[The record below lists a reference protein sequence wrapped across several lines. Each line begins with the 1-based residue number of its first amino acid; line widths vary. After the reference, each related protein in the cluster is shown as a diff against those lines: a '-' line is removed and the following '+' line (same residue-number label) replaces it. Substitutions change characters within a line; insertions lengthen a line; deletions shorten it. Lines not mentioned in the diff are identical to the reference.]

1 MKFQYLKLNQLRFAD
16 ALRRQGRL
24 GLAAEELHMSQP
36 AASRM
41 LAEIEGLVGQPI
53 CSRNAHGVVF
63 NELGQALAARAHR
76 VIHEIDQLRRDLTEL
91 VDGSHGKVRIGAVTT
106 AAVGYAL
113 PAAIALR
120 RLAPRM
126 ELQIDVEPSVT
137 LMQRMRAGDYD
148 FVLGRLTRP
157 EDRTQFDVRPI
168 GEEAVKFVV
177 REGHPLTGCSKL
189 RLADLT
195 RQDWVIQPVDTPIWS
210 ALSRAFLDE
219 QTHFPESVTYT
230 ASVLLTLATISRTD
244 AIAPLADDV
253 FRLLASPALTTRL
266 AILDMAN
273 PIFVPDL
280 SVITLRDSV
289 LSPIALRLLKLID
302 NEIAAKAAGGFTVS

>member
-1 MKFQYLKLNQLRFAD
+1 MKFQYLKLNQLRFVD
-16 ALRRQGRL
+16 ALRRRGRL

-106 AAVGYAL
+106 AAVAYAL
-113 PAAIALR
+113 PAAITLR

-137 LMQRMRAGDYD
+137 LMQRMRDGDYD
-148 FVLGRLTRP
+148 FVLGRLTEP
-157 EDRTQFDVRPI
+157 QDRTQFDVRQI
-168 GEEAVKFVV
+168 GAEAVKFVV
-177 REGHPLTGCSKL
+177 REGHPLAGRSKL
-189 RLADLT
+189 RLADLA
-195 RQDWVIQPVDTPIWS
+195 RQDWVVQPVGTPIWS
-210 ALSRAFLDE
+210 ALSRAFVDE
-219 QTHFPESVTYT
+219 QTRFPESVTYT

-253 FRLLASPALTTRL
+253 VQLLASPALATRV
-266 AILDMAN
+266 AILGMAN

-280 SVITLRDSV
+280 SIITLHDSV
-289 LSPIALRLLKLID
+289 LSPIALRFLNLIES
-302 NEIAAKAAGGFTVS
+302 EIAAKTLGAFAAS